1 MKTAWTLTLLLCITA
16 SPFAETQEQK
26 PSVDESGNAFLS
38 QCELVIDRYSMKDK
52 EGSPV
57 DAGECYGYVTGFNH
71 GVGMAYDI
79 VGQPQPY
86 CLPDGVTHG
95 QMMRVL
101 IKFIKD
107 HPEKAHKLTGVLEIE
122 SFMDAFPCK
131 QPSKK
136 R

>member
-1 MKTAWTLTLLLCITA
+1 MKTAWMLTLLCVFAVPLATA
-16 SPFAETQEQK
+16 QEQNQ
-26 PSVDESGNAFLS
+26 SVSESGNAFLT
-38 QCELVIDRYSMKDK
+38 QCELVLDRSSMKEKGD
-52 EGSPV
+52 PV
-57 DAGECYGYVTGFNH
+57 DAGECFGYVVGVNH
-71 GVGMAYDI
+71 GVRMAYDI

-107 HPEKAHKLTGVLEIE
+107 HPEKAHQPTVGLEIE